1 MKLRAMQKK
10 GGRQNGY
17 LYPDFAFHLF
27 AYMATA
33 MSPSH
38 IVQQSLLS
46 IFLIPAGS
54 IEIFTCKRPRS
65 PTKAGS
71 WHPLFF
77 YRPIQAPF
85 FANLRT
91 LRGPVGYYFYIDPA
105 SQNKLSRHPVIPA
118 KQLLFSLISSTVLSS
133 TPAAPFQSTTAR
145 RYVPDRKYSKNIYAL
160 FYFSS
165 RCREATAAK
174 LQSSSTG
181 NHCGTYDKH
190 QTAAGRKLPRAPDRS

>member
-1 MKLRAMQKK
+1 M
-10 GGRQNGY
+10 
-17 LYPDFAFHLF
+17 
-27 AYMATA
+27 
-33 MSPSH
+33 
-38 IVQQSLLS
+38 
-46 IFLIPAGS
+46 
-54 IEIFTCKRPRS
+54 
-65 PTKAGS
+65 
-71 WHPLFF
+71 
-77 YRPIQAPF
+77 
-85 FANLRT
+85 
-91 LRGPVGYYFYIDPA
+91 GYYFYIDPA

-133 TPAAPFQSTTAR
+133 TPAVPFQSATAR

-190 QTAAGRKLPRAPDRS
+190 QTAAVIISNKSTRMSIPISMKNLPQSPKAEFRKKTRQSAPYPIDSFFLSSFV